1 MIKNRSIHI
10 IKYHTTVMSLISK
23 NDESAYRE
31 DVEQLIDWCRDSSLA
46 LYIYGKIPNHEGPH
60 LDHKTICLAKKSQ

>member
-1 MIKNRSIHI
+1 
-10 IKYHTTVMSLISK
+10 MSLISK

-31 DVEQLIDWCRDSSLA
+31 DVEQLIDWCRGSSLA